1 MIKPK
6 ISKQKPIWSP
16 KLEKE
21 FQQELKNSSK
31 ISVIKERLNKN
42 IGKVVYLMLNNI
54 NKSNSLYV
62 NFKGKLTSSES
73 NPNYYEVECESLD
86 YIQFS
91 IKNIRSVTINGK
103 TITIRLKSKL

>member
-42 IGKVVYLMLNNI
+42 IGKVVFVTTTTDKLRI
-54 NKSNSLYV
+54 
-62 NFKGKLTSSES
+62 NFKGKLTTDDS
-73 NPNYYEVECESLD
+73 NKFFEVES
-86 YIQFS
+86 
-91 IKNIRSVTINGK
+91 KNKDFIDFT
-103 TITIRLKSKL
+103 LKHIERISNTNFIARIYLKLK